1 MKLVFNFLLILLFGP
16 LLSKAQFTIIKD
28 VGSVKKTINLN
39 SNGFIYFYFN
49 ADNENL
55 VNTTFGIKDKR
66 SLDIINYANCNFNL
80 LSKNNEVGRLY
91 FSDTIKYPNQINYS
105 IINELVGQILN
116 NSITRNF
123 KENNLGLYY
132 FDAKIYFSYGNTEDL
147 NYKLFIKNDEL
158 ILECDQKMNF
168 FTYEHQAYDGSEKEI
183 DFYNSPE
190 IGKIANGT
198 NNELRFRRDKAFK
211 QLSNIAIFNDVRG
224 KIKQYFEQ
232 YLNEINDQ
240 IITLKL

>member
-1 MKLVFNFLLILLFGP
+1 MKYLKLFIIVLFFSPLIAK
-16 LLSKAQFTIIKD
+16 SQFTILKD
-28 VGSVKKTINLN
+28 VGTVKKTINLN

-55 VNTTFGIKDKR
+55 VNNTFGIKDKR
-66 SLDIINYANCNFNL
+66 SLDIINYANCDFNL
-80 LSKNNEVGRLY
+80 VSKNKEVGRIY
-91 FSDTIKYPNQINYS
+91 FSDTIKYPKELNYS
-105 IINELVGQILN
+105 ILNDLVGQILN
-116 NSITRNF
+116 NSVTRNF

-147 NYKLFIKNDEL
+147 NYKLFIMNDEL
-158 ILECDQKMNF
+158 ILECDQIMNF
-168 FTYEHQAYDGSEKEI
+168 FTYEHQAYDGSEKDI
-183 DFYNSPE
+183 DYYNSPE

-198 NNELRFRRDKAFK
+198 NNDLRFRRDKAFK
-211 QLSNIAIFNDVRG
+211 QLSNIAIFNDVRT

-240 IITLKL
+240 IITIKL

>member
-1 MKLVFNFLLILLFGP
+1 MKLVFNFILILLFGP
-16 LLSKAQFTIIKD
+16 LFTKAQFTIIKD
-28 VGSVKKTINLN
+28 VGTVKKTINLN

-55 VNTTFGIKDKR
+55 VNATFGIKDKR

-80 LSKNNEVGRLY
+80 VSKNNEVGRLY
-91 FSDTIKYPNQINYS
+91 FSDTIKYPKQINAS
-105 IINELVGQILN
+105 ILNAFVGQILN
-116 NSITRNF
+116 HSVTRNF

-158 ILECDQKMNF
+158 ILECDQRMNF